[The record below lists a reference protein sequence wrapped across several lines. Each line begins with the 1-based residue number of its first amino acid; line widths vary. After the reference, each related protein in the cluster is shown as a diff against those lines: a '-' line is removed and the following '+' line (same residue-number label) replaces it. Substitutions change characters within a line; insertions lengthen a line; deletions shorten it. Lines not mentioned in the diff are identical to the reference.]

1 MYTMFEKL
9 DCVILTINGFGK
21 MRFMD
26 FRMDII
32 KFQILKNGV
41 MCTFDMLSIKY
52 CNNIFSYSSCLLFQ
66 FETVKTF
73 ILGKNVIETVCK
85 TS

>member
-52 CNNIFSYSSCLLFQ
+52 CNNIFCYSSCLLFQ

-73 ILGKNVIETVCK
+73 ILGNNVIETVRK